1 MMGKKMTTI
10 LRKYNLLICIDV
22 LYFQDTVLGL
32 QAMSEY
38 GAIFGGNLNMDITVT
53 SGNFT
58 QDIHVGKSDAMVLK
72 LIEVCTLI

>member
-1 MMGKKMTTI
+1 MI
-10 LRKYNLLICIDV
+10 F

-72 LIEVCTLI
+72 LIEVYTSMWENLPIHTIK

>member
-1 MMGKKMTTI
+1 MI
-10 LRKYNLLICIDV
+10 F

-72 LIEVCTLI
+72 LIEVYTSMWENLPIQTIK

>member
-1 MMGKKMTTI
+1 MI
-10 LRKYNLLICIDV
+10 F

-38 GAIFGGNLNMDITVT
+38 GAIFGGNLKMDITVT

-72 LIEVCTLI
+72 LIEVYTSMWENLPIHTIK